1 MNILDFIRAAAALA
15 LTLGVVGLGAAL
27 LRRYGPEWMARLQ
40 RAQAERR
47 MSVVETLTLDPN
59 RRLVLVRLDDEERLI
74 LLGEGQLLATRPAQ
88 PSAEPAQVKENQ
100 A

>member
-1 MNILDFIRAAAALA
+1 MNILEFIRAAAALA
-15 LTLGVVGLGAAL
+15 LTLGLVGLGAAL

-40 RAQAERR
+40 KAQDDRR
-47 MSVVETLTLDPN
+47 LHLVETLTLDPN

-74 LLGEGQLLATRPAQ
+74 LLGEGQLLAVR
-88 PSAEPAQVKENQ
+88 PSAPPAAEESQ